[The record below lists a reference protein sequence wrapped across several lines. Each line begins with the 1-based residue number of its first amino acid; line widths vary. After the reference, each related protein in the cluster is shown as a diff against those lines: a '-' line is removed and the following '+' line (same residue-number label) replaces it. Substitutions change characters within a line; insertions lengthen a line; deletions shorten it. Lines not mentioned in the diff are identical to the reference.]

1 MILYILCEGQS
12 EEIFITQV
20 LAPYFKNI
28 KPYLYLKPI
37 ITKTSIG
44 HKGGGLKYHRIKKE
58 ILNLLNHKESFVST
72 FFDYYALPDDFPKY
86 NEQKGDIYE
95 KIGILEQ
102 CFCNDINHQRFFPH
116 IQPYE
121 FESLLF
127 SDIDKISQA
136 DAEWCNDKSCLTKLE
151 RIIQEFDNP
160 EFINNSLQ
168 TSPSHR
174 LKDIF
179 PKYRKVIHGKI
190 ITQNITITHI
200 RNKCKHFDEW
210 CKKIASLQS
219 LQ

>member
-1 MILYILCEGQS
+1 MIKRVYVICEGQS
-12 EEIFITQV
+12 EEAFVKHILSQHFENLQI
-20 LAPYFKNI
+20 
-28 KPYLYLKPI
+28 YLTPI
-37 ITKTSIG
+37 VIPTSPK
-44 HKGGGLKYHRIKKE
+44 HKGGGLNYDRIKFFITNK
-58 ILNLLNHKESFVST
+58 LKQDKDAFVST

-86 NEQKGDIYE
+86 KEQKGDIYE

-102 CFCNDINHQRFFPH
+102 GFYNDINDQRFFPH

-136 DAEWCNDKSCLTKLE
+136 DPEWSNNQSCLNELKK
-151 RIIQEFDNP
+151 IIQEFNNP
-160 EFINNSLQ
+160 EFINNSPQ

-179 PKYRKVIHGKI
+179 PKYRKVIHGRI

-200 RNKCKHFDEW
+200 RSKCKHFDEW

-219 LQ
+219 L